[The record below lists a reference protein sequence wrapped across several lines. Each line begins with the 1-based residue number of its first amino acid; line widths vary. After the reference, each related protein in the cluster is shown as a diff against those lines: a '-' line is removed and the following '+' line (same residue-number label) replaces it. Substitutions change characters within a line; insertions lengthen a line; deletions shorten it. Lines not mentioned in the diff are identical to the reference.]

1 MKFIAI
7 ANQKGGVGKTTT
19 AVNLAAALAE
29 AGHATLLLDL
39 DPQANATSG
48 VGVAADQGGSIYPV
62 MIGQC
67 EVSRQIRPTAQERL
81 SIIPS
86 EIDLA
91 GCEIEIA
98 RLDNPLHKLK
108 EVLQPLRADHG
119 FEYLIMDC
127 PPSLGILMTN
137 SLAAADGL
145 LIPVQ
150 SEFYALEGISKILD
164 LIRRLQE
171 QGLNPELR
179 LIGVL
184 LTMFDARTRLS
195 QQVMTELQ
203 NHLPD
208 KVFKTI
214 IPRSIR
220 LGEAPSFGQSILQ
233 YDPHGIG
240 AHSYRQLAGE
250 FVDRLRAGPPAQ
262 G

>member
-19 AVNLAAALAE
+19 AINLAAALAE
-29 AGHATLLLDL
+29 AGHNTLLLDL

-48 VGVAADQGGSIYPV
+48 LGIPPEEGNSIYPV
-62 MIGQC
+62 LIGQ
-67 EVSRQIRPTAQERL
+67 RQLQQQIRPTAQERL

-98 RLDNPLHKLK
+98 RLDNPLNKLK
-108 EVLQPLRADHG
+108 EILHPLHANPD
-119 FEYLIMDC
+119 FDYLIMDC

-137 SLAAADGL
+137 SLAAAEGL

-150 SEFYALEGISKILD
+150 SEFYALEGISKILG
-164 LIRRLQE
+164 LMQRMQE
-171 QGLNPELR
+171 QNINPGLK

-184 LTMFDARTRLS
+184 LTMFDSRTRLS
-195 QQVMTELQ
+195 QQVMAELQ

-208 KVFKTI
+208 KIFHTI

-240 AHSYRQLAGE
+240 AHSYRQLAAE
-250 FVDRLRAGPPAQ
+250 FTSRQ
-262 G
+262 